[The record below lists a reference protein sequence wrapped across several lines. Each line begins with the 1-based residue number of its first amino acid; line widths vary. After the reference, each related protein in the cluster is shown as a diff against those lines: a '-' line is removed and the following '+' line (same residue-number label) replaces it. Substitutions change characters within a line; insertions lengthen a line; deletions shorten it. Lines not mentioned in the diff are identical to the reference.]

1 MVEFTNRSSAS
12 TLQMFAANDDDL
24 INGRRYLRRLDLS
37 SSANNSTY
45 LSILLTVLFVTVG
58 CIFCFCL
65 QFFRSIVNRP
75 RPDRPDNEEDN
86 PSSVVREGII
96 ANLTPR
102 QRRAVLE
109 TFFSD
114 TASKVNPQTIIF
126 TSLFL

>member
-1 MVEFTNRSSAS
+1 MFDTNP
-12 TLQMFAANDDDL
+12 NDSL
-24 INGRRYLRRLDLS
+24 HHPLYLRRLNTS
-37 SSANNSTY
+37 SNAHKFTL

-75 RPDRPDNEEDN
+75 RPDVEEEN
-86 PSSVVREGII
+86 PSTVVREGII

-109 TFFSD
+109 TFFSE
-114 TASKVNPQTIIF
+114 TSSKVSSM
-126 TSLFL
+126 SLVFNTFL